1 MLLRKKKC
9 VVETKKIKDE
19 ETVDNTLMLKSIW
32 KVDMNTG
39 TNIKVDV
46 FII

>member
-1 MLLRKKKC
+1 MLFRKKKH
-9 VVETKKIKDE
+9 VVETKKIKVE
-19 ETVDNTLMLKSIW
+19 GTNDNTLMLKSIW

-39 TNIKVDV
+39 SNIKVDV

>member
-1 MLLRKKKC
+1 MLLRKKKR

>member
-1 MLLRKKKC
+1 MLLRKKKR

-19 ETVDNTLMLKSIW
+19 ETVDNTLMLKIIW